1 MSALL
6 EPGERT
12 VTGLW
17 TTACGVRRM
26 DVPSILRPFDIP
38 LEGLQREFLA
48 LDTALSE
55 AKHPDGKVKM
65 TVQVWRRGFELVHY
79 SSSSDLVDWCFLHG
93 TEPRHQ
99 DSGSVALLDPRAGSE
114 GTAMP
119 GLPWGREVTFRPS
132 PGLLA
137 VVPGW
142 FTSTVR
148 PVEEGQAVVVAVAS
162 KTA

>member
-1 MSALL
+1 M
-6 EPGERT
+6 
-12 VTGLW
+12 
-17 TTACGVRRM
+17 
-26 DVPSILRPFDIP
+26 PSILRPFDIP